1 MMTPATLNS
10 WLMVRG
16 NLMLDNLQE
25 SSTVRLMMW
34 DAARRARRAARP
46 PTPKREPKA
55 PRIFKPDLLPHQ
67 VELLRDISTKILG
80 LCSGFGGGKS
90 WSAARKV
97 VQLLLLNP
105 GYDGIVTEPTL
116 PLLVKIMYPELE
128 AAFDSAGLKWK
139 FNKQD
144 KIYYVWVKGVKTRV
158 LCDSMENY
166 TRLIGVNAAWIVC
179 DEFDTTKM
187 DIALAAYEKLL
198 GRLRVGKVRQFV
210 IVSTPEGFRAMY
222 HIFVKKADDEKRLIK
237 AKSTDNTWLASDYIE
252 TMRKNYPPA
261 LVDAYINGE
270 FVNLNSGAVYKSFSR
285 TENACNTVI
294 ADDEPE
300 LIVGMDFNV
309 TKMAAVVYVRRQRH
323 IQVEIVDEDTGQVQQ
338 STEYV
343 EEIHAVGEFYD
354 LYDTPA
360 MIDAIFERYPEY
372 AETGRVNV
380 YPDSSGKSRKT
391 VNASKSDI
399 ALLEE
404 AGFTVTY
411 ESTNPPVKD
420 RIMAMNAMMCNANGL
435 RRYFINVDACP
446 RTTECLEQQVYDP
459 KTGEP
464 DKKAGVDH
472 TNDAAG
478 YPVVHIFPVLRP
490 VMDNTAVE
498 VNFY

>member
-1 MMTPATLNS
+1 
-10 WLMVRG
+10 
-16 NLMLDNLQE
+16 MLDNYNPAQQIRAL
-25 SSTVRLMMW
+25 LG
-34 DAARRARRAARP
+34 DAGKRARKAVKPTKEKRAPKP
-46 PTPKREPKA
+46 PRRFA
-55 PRIFKPDLLPHQ
+55 PALLPHQ
-67 VELLRDISTKILG
+67 VELLRDTSTKILG

-128 AAFDSAGLKWK
+128 AAFDSAGLRWK

-144 KIYYVWVKGVKTRV
+144 KIYYVWVKGRKTRV

-187 DIALAAYEKLL
+187 DIALAAFEKLL

-222 HIFVKKADDEKRLIK
+222 HIFVKLADNEKRLIK
-237 AKSTDNTWLASDYIE
+237 AKSTDNIHLAPDYIE
-252 TMRKNYPPA
+252 TMRKNYPAA
-261 LVDAYINGE
+261 LIDAYINGE
-270 FVNLNSGAVYKSFSR
+270 FVNLTSGAVYKAFSR
-285 TENACNTVI
+285 TANACNTVI
-294 ADDEPE
+294 EDDEPE
-300 LIVGMDFNV
+300 LIIGMDFNV

-323 IQVEIVDEDTGQVQQ
+323 IPVEIVDEDTGRVQQ
-338 STEYV
+338 AIEYV
-343 EEIHAVGEFYD
+343 EEIHAVDEFVK

-360 MIDAIFERYPEY
+360 MIDAIFERYPTF
-372 AETGRVNV
+372 AEQGRINV

-411 ESTNPPVKD
+411 DSTNPPVKD
-420 RIMAMNAMMCNANGL
+420 RIMAMNAMMCNGAGV

-446 RTTECLEQQVYDP
+446 NTTECLEQQVYDP

-472 TNDAAG
+472 QNDAAG

-490 VMDNTAVE
+490 VMDHTAVE
-498 VNFY
+498 VDFY

>member
-1 MMTPATLNS
+1 
-10 WLMVRG
+10 
-16 NLMLDNLQE
+16 MLDHIAE
-25 SSTVRLMMW
+25 VSEVRLRLW
-34 DAARRARRAARP
+34 DAARRARRAAAP
-46 PTPKREPKA
+46 PKVKRERVTRQWRPK
-55 PRIFKPDLLPHQ
+55 LLPHQ
-67 VELLRDISTKILG
+67 VELMRDTSTKILG

-128 AAFDSAGLKWK
+128 AAFDDAGLKWK

-144 KIYYVWVKGVKTRV
+144 KIYYVWVKGKRTRV
-158 LCDSMENY
+158 ICDSMENY
-166 TRLIGVNAAWIVC
+166 TRLIGVNAAWVVC

-187 DIALAAYEKLL
+187 EIALEAFNKLL
-198 GRLRVGKVRQFV
+198 GRMRTGKVRQFI

-222 HIFVKKADDEKRLIK
+222 HIFVKMADNEKRLIK
-237 AKSTDNTWLASDYIE
+237 AKTTDNTHLPADYIE
-252 TMRKNYPPA
+252 TMRKNYPPE
-261 LVDAYINGE
+261 LIEAYIDGE
-270 FVNLNSGAVYKSFSR
+270 FVNLTSGAVYKQFSR
-285 TENACNTVI
+285 TENACDTVI
-294 ADDEPE
+294 QDDEAE
-300 LIVGMDFNV
+300 LIIGMDFNV

-323 IQVEIVDEDTGQVQQ
+323 IETPAGML
-338 STEYV
+338 YV
-343 EEIHAVGEFYD
+343 EEIHAVGEFTK

-360 MIDAIFERYPEY
+360 MIEAIEARYPDF
-372 AETGRVNV
+372 ASSGRINV

-399 ALLEE
+399 GLLED

-411 ESTNPPVKD
+411 NSTNPPVKD
-420 RIMAMNAMMCNANGL
+420 RIMAMNAMMCNAEGL
-435 RRYFINVDACP
+435 RRFYINTDACP

-472 TNDAAG
+472 PNDAAG
-478 YPVVHIFPVLRP
+478 YPVAYLFPVMRP
-490 VMDNTAVE
+490 VIDNEAVE
-498 VNFY
+498 IEFY